1 MQRIIHQDIYSDW
14 VSRNFK
20 RAQKEIPVILFC
32 LFVTL
37 VEIRFRIVDVEMS
50 MASARLDDNP
60 VVASFVLN
68 SSNFQNDHYARMISD
83 TGIQSVFFLI
93 PILLLQTDLVGTSSV
108 WLALV
113 FIQRFVLLYAVTRFT
128 KFLTE
133 SNWARFMAV
142 LFVSTAQPYY
152 WNLAWL
158 GDNDLTPYAFWMAL
172 GLGLW
177 AYSELLQKNY
187 LKFQI
192 LFAFAFLTHITFGIQ
207 LAILFFVIIVK
218 NQYPLLRKFS
228 LEFLVLNLVFLIP
241 YFRLRNLQVDM
252 PERIWNIVKE
262 NGHLKYYNYFESQFA
277 FGTLKNYLIL
287 SAVTLI
293 ALSTARKLRKENS
306 QLLLPELL
314 ITGALLFFHH
324 IAVEIEFKP
333 AMSFFGPRFTVFLG
347 LILAIRCIAIF
358 TIWIQSPERVQR
370 ILGMT
375 IFLLP
380 AVSLLGVCAAIT
392 LTEYAKGK
400 RLIHV
405 FRSALLALFIGL
417 SLIPALAYT
426 FNLLKMPNRFFDYS
440 SDLYT
445 SFLNPLQLGFVSFL
459 VPGVLTNNLAS
470 IMVFVITSVLFLGN
484 FSRNQEIANKRRRL
498 SKTGIEFE
506 GKFLYFLIPLVLF
519 WVITVGFNFQYQ
531 YSYSLPIQK
540 ISEIKSLQKWVKLNT
555 EETAMFSVPTTDFP
569 GWRTLTERP
578 AASLS
583 GLYPPYVYFSYIE
596 ELNKAIEEYWKR
608 PSSTS
613 LDHPKGTWD
622 EYFYCA
628 YKFQKIDYIVSTKQE
643 KFSFPKVYESTNYSI
658 FKVRCKE

>member
-1 MQRIIHQDIYSDW
+1 M
-14 VSRNFK
+14 
-20 RAQKEIPVILFC
+20 AQKEIPVILFC

-60 VVASFVLN
+60 VVASFVWN
-68 SSNFQNDHYARMISD
+68 STNFQNDYYARMISD
-83 TGIQSVFFLI
+83 TGLQSIFFFIPMLI
-93 PILLLQTDLVGTSSV
+93 LQTDLVGTSSV

-158 GDNDLTPYAFWMAL
+158 GDNDLIPYAFWMAL

-207 LAILFFVIIVK
+207 LALLLFVIIVK
-218 NQYPLLRKFS
+218 NQYPLLRKFG
-228 LEFLVLNLVFLIP
+228 LEFLLLNIVFLIP
-241 YFRLRNLQVDM
+241 YIRLRNLQVDM
-252 PERIWNIVKE
+252 PDRIWNIVKE

-287 SAVTLI
+287 SAVIVI
-293 ALSTARKLRKENS
+293 AVSTARYLRKENA
-306 QLLLPELL
+306 QVLLPELL

-324 IAVEIEFKP
+324 VAVEIEFKP
-333 AMSFFGPRFTVFLG
+333 VISFFGPRFTVFLG
-347 LILAIRCIAIF
+347 LMLAIRCIVIF
-358 TIWIQSPERVQR
+358 TIWIQSPERVHR
-370 ILGMT
+370 ILGTT

-392 LTEYAKGK
+392 LTEYAKDK
-400 RLIHV
+400 RLIRI
-405 FRSALLALFIGL
+405 FRSALLALFIGIA
-417 SLIPALAYT
+417 LIPVLAYT
-426 FNLLKMPNRFFDYS
+426 FNRLKMPNRFFDYS

-459 VPGVLTNNLAS
+459 VPGVLTNELAAV
-470 IMVFVITSVLFLGN
+470 MVFVITCVLILGN
-484 FSRNQEIANKRRRL
+484 FSRDQDISNERRRL
-498 SKTGIEFE
+498 SRAGLESE
-506 GKFLYFLIPLVLF
+506 RKFLYFLIPFVLF
-519 WVITVGFNFQYQ
+519 SVIIVGFKFQYQ

-583 GLYPPYVYFSYIE
+583 GLYPPYVYFSYIDD
-596 ELNKAIEEYWKR
+596 LNKAIEEYWSR

-622 EYFYCA
+622 EYFYCS
-628 YKFQKIDYIVSTKQE
+628 YKFQKIDYIVSAKQE
-643 KFSFPKVYESTNYSI
+643 EFYFPKVYESINYSV
-658 FKVRCKE
+658 FKVKCAE